1 MKFKDCVLEIG
12 ANIGVDSIRLHREHN
27 LPVLAVEPTP
37 ALIQHLLNLYGHS
50 TNVHVLPFAIDIE
63 SGIKKFNI
71 SGKTDWGCS
80 SLHELSPNVAQ
91 ICHQIPHLK
100 FDDFS
105 YVTCITGQQLCEI
118 FGIESIEYLWMDTQG
133 NDFNILKSFGEK
145 IRLIKKGNCEAAYR
159 IDLYQVNNNYQD
171 IVDYLHSYGFETI
184 VGPDGLDNG
193 ECDIFFE
200 RK

>member
-133 NDFNILKSFGEK
+133 NDFNILKSFGDK

>member
-1 MKFKDCVLEIG
+1 
-12 ANIGVDSIRLHREHN
+12 
-27 LPVLAVEPTP
+27 
-37 ALIQHLLNLYGHS
+37 
-50 TNVHVLPFAIDIE
+50 
-63 SGIKKFNI
+63 
-71 SGKTDWGCS
+71 
-80 SLHELSPNVAQ
+80 
-91 ICHQIPHLK
+91 
-100 FDDFS
+100 
-105 YVTCITGQQLCEI
+105 
-118 FGIESIEYLWMDTQG
+118 MDTQG
-133 NDFNILKSFGEK
+133 NDFNILKSFGDK